1 MKNVYV
7 CNKLEDLALIF
18 LINFS
23 TSTGI
28 EKLISMIRKSSLPE
42 RTGASPLRTYPKT
55 TEILL
60 LDNKYF
66 ESIIK
71 VENEYFRIS
80 NHRYVKDTGGQNYSQ
95 RSLASLRFQIV
106 IDPKQL
112 IQQAKEHY
120 LSGIIRQFKF
130 KKTFLHQNYSLLK
143 I

>member
-7 CNKLEDLALIF
+7 SNKLEDLALIF

-80 NHRYVKDTGGQNYSQ
+80 NRRYVKDTGGQNYSQ
-95 RSLASLRFQIV
+95 RSLCFASKL
-106 IDPKQL
+106 
-112 IQQAKEHY
+112 
-120 LSGIIRQFKF
+120 
-130 KKTFLHQNYSLLK
+130 
-143 I
+143 